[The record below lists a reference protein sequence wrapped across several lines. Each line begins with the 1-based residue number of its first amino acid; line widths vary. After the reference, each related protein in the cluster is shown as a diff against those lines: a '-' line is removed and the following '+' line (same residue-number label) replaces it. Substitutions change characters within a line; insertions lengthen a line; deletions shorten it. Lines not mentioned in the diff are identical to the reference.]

1 MTTRQQI
8 GLYFPAWGKAAA
20 NHGWNRRGVGQRVDF
35 FGNSPELNALYQRI
49 WQVAED
55 RARAEGAIGPCG
67 AHFRHACHVV
77 ALGADKSS
85 TQLTNAELD
94 RILALFK
101 LLADPDDLSATL
113 AWNNP
118 QEEKRKRMLWW
129 IQNNC
134 VESYVVEVCRQKFQ
148 TDDLESLNFKQLGQ
162 LHMTLKNRENAHLK
176 NAERELKKLEAVAN
190 AVAAFVNVAR
200 NQEEPQ
206 PL

>member
-1 MTTRQQI
+1 MTQRQQI

-35 FGNSPELNALYQRI
+35 FGNSPELNELYQRI
-49 WQVAED
+49 WNIAEERAGTHDSHRFLPPAPGAED
-55 RARAEGAIGPCG
+55 
-67 AHFRHACHVV
+67 FRHACHVV

-148 TDDLESLNFKQLGQ
+148 TDDFESLSFKQLGQ
-162 LHMTLKNRENAHLK
+162 LHLTLKKRAFE
-176 NAERELKKLEAVAN
+176 ERRARAS
-190 AVAAFVNVAR
+190 ATVAA
-200 NQEEPQ
+200 
-206 PL
+206 L

>member
-20 NHGWNRRGVGQRVDF
+20 NHGWHRKCALRHRVSF
-35 FGNSPELNALYQRI
+35 FGNQELNDLYQRI
-49 WQVAED
+49 WDIALD
-55 RARAEGAIGPCG
+55 RAVLPSCED
-67 AHFRHACHVV
+67 FRHACHVV
-77 ALGADKSS
+77 VLGVDKSS

-118 QEEKRKRMLWW
+118 SEEKRKRMLWW

-162 LHMTLKNRENAHLK
+162 LHLTLKNRENA
-176 NAERELKKLEAVAN
+176 ARDRDFA
-190 AVAAFVNVAR
+190 NVAR
-200 NQEEPQ
+200 QEEPN
-206 PL
+206 PF